1 MPSFSSLFVTKPGN
15 FGINWPRAIEHPLF
29 YVGVYASIGL
39 VNVLIGVA
47 SMVAQY
53 TGALRASRILFRQL
67 LVTVVRATFRFHDT
81 TPQGRLLNRFG
92 KDIETIDSSLAG
104 SLQAVNSSLANFFA
118 SIILVAV
125 VFPWFL
131 IPAVFIGLAYREL
144 AIGYLNT
151 GRDLRRME
159 SNSRSPIFSDFG
171 ELLEGIV
178 TVRAFSAERRFLDNL
193 HKKIDTTTKM
203 WYNFWMTNRW
213 LLLNFD
219 ALGALAVLITTLF
232 SIATLSNGA
241 GLAGIC
247 ITSALAFTTSALE
260 LDLNSV
266 ERVVEYLDLPQ
277 EPPAVIESNRV
288 PAYWPSSS
296 NNDSLVVVEDLA
308 IKYAPDLPAVLQN
321 VSFTLRAGERVGL
334 LGRTG
339 SGKSTLAMSILRFVD
354 PTSGRILIDGIDIST
369 IGIHDLRSRLTFIP
383 QDATLFS
390 GTLRE
395 NLDPFHEHTDA
406 ECLDVLQR
414 CHMIS
419 SPSASQLTSS
429 PTSSRVASIHGVER
443 EDAAESISS
452 TVTDVETKTTVSLET
467 KVSAGGTNFSQG
479 QRQLIAMARALL
491 RRSSI
496 IVLDEA
502 TSSID
507 FATDAKIQTT
517 IREEFNSSL
526 LLTVAHRLRTVI
538 DYDRLIVLDQG
549 QIVEFDTPWKLIQK
563 EGGIFRTMCLKS
575 GSFGDLEAAAKS
587 TAESVQEL

>member
-1 MPSFSSLFVTKPGN
+1 MITS
-15 FGINWPRAIEHPLF
+15 
-29 YVGVYASIGL
+29 
-39 VNVLIGVA
+39 
-47 SMVAQY
+47 Q
-53 TGALRASRILFRQL
+53 
-67 LVTVVRATFRFHDT
+67 
-81 TPQGRLLNRFG
+81 
-92 KDIETIDSSLAG
+92 
-104 SLQAVNSSLANFFA
+104 NST
-118 SIILVAV
+118 

-131 IPAVFIGLAYREL
+131 VPAIFLGFAYREL
-144 AIGYLNT
+144 SIGYLNT

-193 HKKIDTTTKM
+193 HKKIDLTTKM
-203 WYNFWMTNRW
+203 WYSFWMTNRW

-219 ALGALAVLITTLF
+219 ALGALAVLITMLF
-232 SIATLSNGA
+232 SISTLADGA

-247 ITSALAFTTSALE
+247 ITSAMAFTTSVYWACRFWTALE
-260 LDLNSV
+260 LDLN
-266 ERVVEYLDLPQ
+266 LDLPQ
-277 EPPAVIESNRV
+277 EPPAIIESSRP

-296 NNDSLVVVEDLA
+296 NNNSLVVVEDLE

-321 VSFTLRAGERVGL
+321 VSFTLKAGERVGL

-395 NLDPFHEHTDA
+395 NLDPFNEHTDA

-419 SPSASQLTSS
+419 SPSASRSTSHATS
-429 PTSSRVASIHGVER
+429 PSTSRPPSIHGVER
-443 EDAAESISS
+443 EASAESISTS
-452 TVTDVETKTTVSLET
+452 ATDVETKTIISLDT
-467 KVSAGGTNFSQG
+467 QVSAGGNNFSQG

-517 IREEFNSSL
+517 IREEFTSSL
-526 LLTVAHRLRTVI
+526 LLTSSCAPDDHAVANVDSL
-538 DYDRLIVLDQG
+538 
-549 QIVEFDTPWKLIQK
+549 
-563 EGGIFRTMCLKS
+563 S
-575 GSFGDLEAAAKS
+575 
-587 TAESVQEL
+587 